1 MAKKKSKQLKLL
13 VVDDEPDICT
23 TVQRYFGKR
32 GFIISTTGSGREALS
47 MIKASAPDLVLL
59 DITLN
64 DLNGID
70 VLKNLREY
78 DKETKVVI
86 ITGQMYPPE
95 EVEQIVQLGV
105 SGYEHKPLI
114 LEDLERLVNQVT
126 GHKSVGPRLIE
137 TKRAPVKAEKD
148 SSGVIRHKLKNFLG
162 IIRNKCENF
171 TLNLRDGIY
180 DDKSQEE
187 LVKMSVEIMTDIM
200 ETVDKST
207 EVVEE
212 IRDNKGSPN
221 TQ

>member
-1 MAKKKSKQLKLL
+1 MSKNDSKKFRLL

-47 MIKASAPDLVLL
+47 MIEASKPDLVLL

-95 EVEQIVQLGV
+95 EVEQIVELGV

-114 LEDLERLVNQVT
+114 LEDLERLVNQIT
-126 GHKSVGPRLIE
+126 GYKPVSQHLTEPKKKIVKTEKS
-137 TKRAPVKAEKD
+137 
-148 SSGVIRHKLKNFLG
+148 SSVRHKLKNLLG

-171 TLNLRDGIY
+171 TLNLRDGMY

-187 LVKMSVEIMTDIM
+187 LVKMSVEIMIDIM

-207 EVVEE
+207 EVIES
-212 IRDNKGSPN
+212 IRDNKSSPKN
-221 TQ
+221 